1 MLTKVKNVKSE
12 TTNKRNESS
21 NPSEVESLSKKITAL
36 ENIENQLSR
45 EINTLINEIE
55 AENIAQTNQSQNQV
69 ESFNLSTE
77 ELMTEIDGNYQN
89 EIAQLEEKSQNGEVS
104 KNTVLQHKQSMLT
117 KVKNVKSET
126 TNKRNESSNHSEV
139 ESLSKKITALENI
152 ENQLSREINTLI
164 NEIEAESIVQ
174 TNQNQNQVESFNLS
188 TEELLTEIDG
198 EYLKDI
204 QNLETQLKD
213 GTIEEEEILQR
224 KQTFLIKIGDLESEI
239 ADLRSTTIDIG

>member
-1 MLTKVKNVKSE
+1 SE

-21 NPSEVESLSKKITAL
+21 NP
-36 ENIENQLSR
+36 
-45 EINTLINEIE
+45 
-55 AENIAQTNQSQNQV
+55 
-69 ESFNLSTE
+69 
-77 ELMTEIDGNYQN
+77 
-89 EIAQLEEKSQNGEVS
+89 
-104 KNTVLQHKQSMLT
+104 
-117 KVKNVKSET
+117 
-126 TNKRNESSNHSEV
+126 SEV

-239 ADLRSTTIDIG
+239 ADLRSTTIDIGEIEFLDNKSVVLNDLKTKIISEIEVLEREITAKQLAQNENNND